1 MLGFTNLKGRFISLI
16 VLVESFK
23 FHDSFRTTDGV
34 LIDGVL
40 INSVLIDGVLIDGF
54 NDVIRWYRCQSQL
67 PNSGVLVSIVRT
79 RPEY

>member
-40 INSVLIDGVLIDGF
+40 INGVLIDGVLIDGVLIEGVLIDGF

-67 PNSGVLVSIVRT
+67 PNSGV
-79 RPEY
+79 